1 MTDEE
6 REKRADA
13 AGRLL
18 ALLAEARDALDA
30 AGLEGERGADDAV
43 RGLRDALLWASRVA
57 IRRELA
63 ALDPG
68 ARPSLFNTL
77 H

>member
-1 MTDEE
+1 MSNEE
-6 REKRADA
+6 REQRAEA

-18 ALLAEARDALDA
+18 VLLAEAREALDT
-30 AGLEGERGADDAV
+30 AGLEGEQGGDDAV
-43 RGLRDALLWASRVA
+43 RALRDALLWASRVA
-57 IRRELA
+57 LRRELA

-68 ARPSLFNTL
+68 AGPSLLNTL

>member
-1 MTDEE
+1 MSNEE
-6 REKRADA
+6 RAEA
-13 AGRLL
+13 ATRLL
-18 ALLAEARDALDA
+18 ALLAEARDALEA

-43 RGLRDALLWASRVA
+43 RALRNVLLWASRVA
-57 IRRELA
+57 LRRELA

-68 ARPSLFNTL
+68 ARPSLLNTL